1 MNLHIFLISDFSL
14 IHDGIAALLKS
25 GNQPI
30 ELIGTSASL
39 SQAVDKIEKI
49 AIDIILLDIDSESSE
64 IPLLIGKLHTIS
76 KAKILLLTR
85 LDNIKLQDAAMLQ
98 GAHGILRKDTT
109 AEQLVSA
116 ISKVA
121 KGEIWLD
128 RTATAR
134 LFVEFART
142 KNKSPDLDVGKL
154 ELLTRRERE
163 IIDYVINSNSSSKAI
178 ASDLNISESTLR
190 NHLTA
195 IYEKLGVANR
205 QGLLSFAFEHNLINN
220 NTPSPLT
227 SIVKS
232 RH

>member
-39 SQAVDKIEKI
+39 SQAVNKIEKI

-64 IPLLIGKLHTIS
+64 IPLLIGKLNTIS

-85 LDNIKLQDAAMLQ
+85 LDNVKLQDAAMLQ
-98 GAHGILRKDTT
+98 GAHGVLRKDTT

-142 KNKSPDLDVGKL
+142 KNKSPDLDSGKL
-154 ELLTRRERE
+154 ELLIRRERE
-163 IIDYVINSNSSSKAI
+163 IIDYVVNSNSSSKVI
-178 ASDLNISESTLR
+178 ASDLSISESTLR
-190 NHLTA
+190 NHLTT

-205 QGLLSFAFEHNLINN
+205 HGLLSFAFEHNLIS
-220 NTPSPLT
+220 NTPPT
-227 SIVKS
+227 SNPD
-232 RH
+232 R